1 MTATALLE
9 KAERALLAARGA
21 LERDDTET
29 AADRGYYAVFYA
41 AWALLEHAGAS
52 RPKTHNGLIAEFSRL
67 YVKTG
72 QIDPESG
79 ATLAR
84 LQGLR
89 LVADYTLDAIPSHD
103 AARAIAEADRFLA
116 LARALATR

>member
-1 MTATALLE
+1 VTATAPLE
-9 KAERALLAARGA
+9 KAERALLAARRA
-21 LERDDTET
+21 LERNDTET
-29 AADRGYYAVFYA
+29 AADRGYYAVFY
-41 AWALLEHAGAS
+41 
-52 RPKTHNGLIAEFSRL
+52 
-67 YVKTG
+67 VKIG

-79 ATLAR
+79 AILAR

-89 LVADYTLDAIPSHD
+89 LVADYTLDAIPSPD